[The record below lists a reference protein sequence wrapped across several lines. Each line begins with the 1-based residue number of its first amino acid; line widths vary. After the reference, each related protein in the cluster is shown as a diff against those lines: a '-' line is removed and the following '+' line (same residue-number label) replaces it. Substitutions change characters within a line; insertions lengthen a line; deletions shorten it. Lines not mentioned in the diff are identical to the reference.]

1 MIDYDEM
8 KNVIDNLDKY
18 VSSLKHITETQ
29 STLQNSNEELIEI
42 KKELDSLINEIR
54 HFAELTKQTEQ
65 MRTEVLKNSLVNI
78 SDKVAI
84 IQEQFNELNLVKDN
98 ISTIKKQQLEIEINA
113 QRRFK
118 TLLGAILGSAGI
130 IFLAFLISV
139 I

>member
-29 STLQNSNEELIEI
+29 SALQNSNEELIEI

-78 SDKVAI
+78 GDKVAI
-84 IQEQFNELNLVKDN
+84 LQEQFNELNLVKDN
-98 ISTIKKQQLEIEINA
+98 IATIKKQQLEIEIKA